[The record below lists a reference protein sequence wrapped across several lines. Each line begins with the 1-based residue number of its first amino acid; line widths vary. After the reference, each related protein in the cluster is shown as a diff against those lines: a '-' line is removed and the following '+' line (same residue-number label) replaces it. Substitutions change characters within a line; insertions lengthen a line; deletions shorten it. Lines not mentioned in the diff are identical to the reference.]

1 METPLLNEKSIE
13 HLLNGFVAKFVSA
26 LVIIDQFFDEQNQ
39 KNYKKEYESQ
49 FEITIRKQL

>member
-39 KNYKKEYESQ
+39 KNYKKEYE
-49 FEITIRKQL
+49 TC

>member
-13 HLLNGFVAKFVSA
+13 HLLHGGVAKFVSA